1 MSSVPS
7 AGDAPSLTP
16 RSGASRSGS
25 SPGAR
30 GIAARAHVAP
40 PQLLIE
46 TTNALVRASE
56 GSSAAG
62 GGSGAPSARPS
73 DAASSQAAKRSRWS
87 VAQKVKFGLAFRTS
101 NGANLGEAGAR
112 EVWEG
117 ISSSE
122 DEASIDGDAASFEND
137 APARGEE
144 DEGGGGLGRANAI
157 EITPAD
163 AAAGEDDDD
172 ENARAS
178 SRRASSVRARDASS
192 SAASARELELCSAI
206 PRRSDVTELV
216 WSFQN
221 LARVPPAL
229 FSADVGAVG
238 RLTKI
243 DLSRNRLTSVPS
255 ALVRL
260 ADTLVALDVSHN
272 QIERIP
278 PALGRCK
285 KLRALAVNGNWLRRL
300 GSWLCEL
307 PALET
312 LRAHE
317 NPMVDPPPE
326 ITARGV
332 DATREYLRAM
342 RVIKR
347 WDPNTQRELARFR
360 RARGGKSESE
370 EKAERAEEKAATTN
384 GRVSAS
390 AFEDA
395 SEDPDLRFAPFKP
408 AFFVRFKRLT
418 LVDLR
423 GARLSALPPAM
434 AQCSCLET
442 LDASENL
449 VSDVPDLTACAN
461 LRTVVLDRCAI
472 ETVPAWISSH
482 PGIRTLR
489 IRRNKLRRFA
499 VPDMRGCVRLSVL
512 DVASNA
518 LRALP
523 RLPSALRTL
532 VASENNLESAESLCD
547 ATDLRAAD
555 LAGNK
560 ITALP
565 EELAEL
571 TRLTSLDARRNLIR
585 DLDAS
590 PGMARRAKRLEKLWV
605 SNNPIGAMPWWLADC
620 DPSALE
626 PAIAAPVL
634 SAIARLKDVPSHA
647 TALDLSDR
655 GLPHCPSVAAF
666 ASFVTSLRLTRN
678 RLGFLPPEIGR
689 SFVSLEELHVDENYL
704 AFLPDVQN
712 MPNLKHLRAQ
722 SNRLVALPA
731 SVSSRSALVSLY
743 VGDNPDLREIP
754 DVSRLASLET
764 LWMAN
769 CAVTSLPPGLASA
782 PRLRNFY
789 CEGNPLRF
797 PGPEVRERGNEA
809 ILAFLR
815 SVEETEREKREMER
829 ARREK
834 EKETAGDARNANAN
848 ANANALP
855 TASDG
860 VVPGGGVGGTQHRS
874 VGALLWTRVRR
885 VVLETSANAK
895 KKAAE
900 EDDPEDLVLR
910 AKELKTQIKLANA
923 EEAIAEADKK
933 SASASARLAFAAD
946 ALRVRVDAVLALRE
960 KAANQRRLMARYP
973 SINEDALKTLQ
984 ERLRDAKAELR
995 HAADAV
1001 ADADAHSASAAEAAD
1016 ALRSEAAETR
1026 GEAEAAAEARRARA
1040 EAKLVAK
1047 MSRRREEA
1055 EKTREAAE
1063 EGARDAEAAARAE
1076 ATSLATRMASK
1087 RDGMRL
1093 IEGGRSDKAPPTRQA
1108 SEHAR
1113 TGMAAGDEAATRGAQ
1128 KAWGRMQMLNRLGAF
1143 AGGAGRAEKDDK
1155 AETEENA
1162 GDGGVGGDG

>member
-1 MSSVPS
+1 M
-7 AGDAPSLTP
+7 
-16 RSGASRSGS
+16 
-25 SPGAR
+25 
-30 GIAARAHVAP
+30 
-40 PQLLIE
+40 
-46 TTNALVRASE
+46 
-56 GSSAAG
+56 
-62 GGSGAPSARPS
+62 
-73 DAASSQAAKRSRWS
+73 
-87 VAQKVKFGLAFRTS
+87 
-101 NGANLGEAGAR
+101 
-112 EVWEG
+112 
-117 ISSSE
+117 
-122 DEASIDGDAASFEND
+122 
-137 APARGEE
+137 
-144 DEGGGGLGRANAI
+144 
-157 EITPAD
+157 TPAD
-163 AAAGEDDDD
+163 AAAGEVDDDD

-192 SAASARELELCSAI
+192 SSASARELELCSAI

-255 ALVRL
+255 ALARL

-347 WDPNTQRELARFR
+347 WDPDTRRELARFR
-360 RARGGKSESE
+360 RARGGTSESE

-472 ETVPAWISSH
+472 ETVPAWLSSH

-532 VASENNLESAESLCD
+532 VASANNLESAESLCD

-754 DVSRLASLET
+754 D
-764 LWMAN
+764 
-769 CAVTSLPPGLASA
+769 CP
-782 PRLRNFY
+782 
-789 CEGNPLRF
+789 
-797 PGPEVRERGNEA
+797 
-809 ILAFLR
+809 
-815 SVEETEREKREMER
+815 
-829 ARREK
+829 
-834 EKETAGDARNANAN
+834 D
-848 ANANALP
+848 
-855 TASDG
+855 
-860 VVPGGGVGGTQHRS
+860 
-874 VGALLWTRVRR
+874 
-885 VVLETSANAK
+885 
-895 KKAAE
+895 
-900 EDDPEDLVLR
+900 
-910 AKELKTQIKLANA
+910 
-923 EEAIAEADKK
+923 
-933 SASASARLAFAAD
+933 
-946 ALRVRVDAVLALRE
+946 
-960 KAANQRRLMARYP
+960 
-973 SINEDALKTLQ
+973 
-984 ERLRDAKAELR
+984 
-995 HAADAV
+995 
-1001 ADADAHSASAAEAAD
+1001 
-1016 ALRSEAAETR
+1016 
-1026 GEAEAAAEARRARA
+1026 
-1040 EAKLVAK
+1040 
-1047 MSRRREEA
+1047 SRRSRRCGWR
-1055 EKTREAAE
+1055 T
-1063 EGARDAEAAARAE
+1063 AR
-1076 ATSLATRMASK
+1076 
-1087 RDGMRL
+1087 
-1093 IEGGRSDKAPPTRQA
+1093 
-1108 SEHAR
+1108 
-1113 TGMAAGDEAATRGAQ
+1113 
-1128 KAWGRMQMLNRLGAF
+1128 
-1143 AGGAGRAEKDDK
+1143 
-1155 AETEENA
+1155 
-1162 GDGGVGGDG
+1162 